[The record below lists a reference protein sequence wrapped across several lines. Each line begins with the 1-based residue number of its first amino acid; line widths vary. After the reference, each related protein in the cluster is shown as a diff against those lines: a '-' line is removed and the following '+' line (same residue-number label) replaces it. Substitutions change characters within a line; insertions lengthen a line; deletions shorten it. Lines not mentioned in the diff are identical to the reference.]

1 MSVINYSNELYEEL
15 QRELSLLNLEIDNP
29 LIQIDSACK
38 LVDNAMTKLKSY
50 LIEYKFQ
57 SEEEEIEFF
66 KEHMTL
72 YLKDAVFYTE
82 VFNLESIKKIGT
94 KKSLRHYYE
103 QELRTIQNYLDS
115 HQTLYN
121 YLLLEKSDK
130 DKIYFLR
137 SSEAPVYKPSLFRHT
152 LDTRFCTVFTLYF
165 GRIKGVLEIS
175 KHIYSQLRKLNGI
188 SSIAEMTKKP
198 PLTWTGKK
206 VDLVELV
213 YALKAGGVFNHGRA
227 DIREIATAFELV
239 FNQNLKDIY
248 RIYQEI
254 GVRKKTR
261 TAFLDYLTNRFTD
274 YLEEGESLSG

>member
-1 MSVINYSNELYEEL
+1 MSILNYSNELYEEL
-15 QRELSLLNLEIDNP
+15 QRELSLLNLEVENP

-38 LVDNAMTKLKSY
+38 LVDNAMTELKAY
-50 LIEYKFQ
+50 LIGHKFQ
-57 SEEEEIEFF
+57 SDEEEIEFF

-82 VFNLESIKKIGT
+82 VFNIESIKKIGT

-103 QELRTIQNYLDS
+103 QELRSIQNYLDS

-121 YLLLEKSDK
+121 YLLLEKYDK
-130 DKIYFLR
+130 DKTYFLR

-175 KHIYSQLRKLNGI
+175 KYIYIQLKKLNGI
-188 SSIAEMTKKP
+188 STVAEMTKKP

-227 DIREIATAFELV
+227 DIREIASAFELV

-261 TAFLDYLTNRFTD
+261 TAFLDYLTDRFTN
-274 YLEEGESLSG
+274 YLEEGERLSS

>member
-1 MSVINYSNELYEEL
+1 MSIINYSKEQYGEL
-15 QRELSLLNLEIDNP
+15 QRELSMLNLELENP

-66 KEHMTL
+66 KEHMTG

-82 VFNLESIKKIGT
+82 VFNLESIKKMGT
-94 KKSLRHYYE
+94 KKSLIKYYE
-103 QELRTIQNYLDS
+103 QELRSIQNYLDS

-130 DKIYFLR
+130 DKTYFLR
-137 SSEAPVYKPSLFRHT
+137 SSEAPVYKPSLFHHT
-152 LDTRFCTVFTLYF
+152 LDTRFCPVFALYF

-175 KHIYSQLRKLNGI
+175 KYIYSQLRKLNGI

-274 YLEEGESLSG
+274 YLEDGESLTG

>member
-1 MSVINYSNELYEEL
+1 MSIINYSKERYGEL
-15 QRELSLLNLEIDNP
+15 QRELSMLNLEIENP

-38 LVDNAMTKLKSY
+38 LVDIAMTKLKSY

-137 SSEAPVYKPSLFRHT
+137 TSEAPVYKPSLFRHT

-175 KHIYSQLRKLNGI
+175 KHIYGQLRKLNGANQYGQMI
-188 SSIAEMTKKP
+188 KKP
-198 PLTWTGKK
+198 QLNWTGKK

-213 YALKAGGVFNHGRA
+213 YALKASGVLNHGRA
-227 DIREIATAFELV
+227 EIREIARVFESL
-239 FNQNLKDIY
+239 FGMNFQDIY
-248 RIYQEI
+248 RTYTEI
-254 GVRKKTR
+254 SIRKKSR
-261 TAFLDYLTNRFTD
+261 TAFLDFLKERMTD
-274 YLEEGESLSG
+274 YIERGEAMD

>member
-15 QRELSLLNLEIDNP
+15 QRELSLLNLEIENP

-137 SSEAPVYKPSLFRHT
+137 TSEAPVYKPSLFRHT

-175 KHIYSQLRKLNGI
+175 KHIYGQLRKLNGANQYGQMI
-188 SSIAEMTKKP
+188 KKP
-198 PLTWTGKK
+198 QLNWTGKK

-213 YALKAGGVFNHGRA
+213 YALKASGVLNHGRA
-227 DIREIATAFELV
+227 EIREIARVFESL
-239 FNQNLKDIY
+239 FGMNFQDIY
-248 RIYQEI
+248 RTYTEI
-254 GVRKKTR
+254 SIRKKSR
-261 TAFLDYLTNRFTD
+261 TAFLDFLKERMTD
-274 YLEEGESLSG
+274 YIERGEAMD

>member
-1 MSVINYSNELYEEL
+1 MSILNYSSELYEEL
-15 QRELSLLNLEIDNP
+15 KRELSLLNLEIENP

-38 LVDNAMTKLKSY
+38 LVDTAMIKLKEF

-57 SEEEEIEFF
+57 SEEEEIGFF
-66 KEHMTL
+66 KNHMTH

-103 QELRTIQNYLDS
+103 QELRSIQNFLDS

-121 YLLLEKSDK
+121 YLLLEKCDK
-130 DKIYFLR
+130 DKTFFLR
-137 SSEAPVYKPSLFRHT
+137 SSETPVYKPSLFRHT

-175 KHIYSQLRKLNGI
+175 KYIYFQLKKLNGVNTVQ
-188 SSIAEMTKKP
+188 EMNRKP

-227 DIREIATAFELV
+227 DIREIASAFELV

-261 TAFLDYLTNRFTD
+261 TAFLDYLTDRFTI
-274 YLEEGESLSG
+274 YLEEGERLSN